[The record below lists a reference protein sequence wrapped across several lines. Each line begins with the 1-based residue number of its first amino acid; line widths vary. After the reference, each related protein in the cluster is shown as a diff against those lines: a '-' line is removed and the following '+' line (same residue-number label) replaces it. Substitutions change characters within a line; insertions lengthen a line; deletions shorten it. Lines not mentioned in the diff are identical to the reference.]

1 MVQHHQYRI
10 FAPLGLRV
18 KVTRADH
25 FEQVTFS
32 SEIND
37 FMQPFSRKNKFYFA
51 SCKFI
56 VLVQSTSELDLP
68 NPGLEIETL
77 SLKSTLVKDLAIT
90 TGSLFEILRNSATT
104 V

>member
-56 VLVQSTSELDLP
+56 VFVPSTSELDP
-68 NPGLEIETL
+68 ACIYQMQG
-77 SLKSTLVKDLAIT
+77 
-90 TGSLFEILRNSATT
+90 
-104 V
+104 